1 MSNRKEDQNKKKR
14 GIGGI
19 LFNLFP
25 FLCLA
30 VLAVSLW
37 FFVPEY
43 LEYKAA
49 KESYAKVQEQAIHV
63 TGEQVTSVPARPA
76 VQETTAE
83 AETAE
88 IQEEE
93 ETITYPLLDIG
104 FEELAGMNEDFVGVL
119 YVPVLDI
126 LYPVVHS
133 KDNEDYLHTTFMKEY
148 NFSGCIFLD
157 CLASRDLTDRNS
169 LIFGHNMKNGTMF
182 GSLKKFSSDPD
193 LCPQDPYFYIYTP
206 EKVYKYRIFAY
217 NQISVRDSMYAID
230 AFYETDEEYDSFV
243 AECRERSQYH
253 PADLE
258 VDFGTR
264 PPIVTLSTCWG
275 TEHTYYFIV
284 QGALLGT
291 ADLQ

>member
-1 MSNRKEDQNKKKR
+1 MSRDTYDYNGKRKKKK
-14 GIGGI
+14 GGGF
-19 LFNLFP
+19 LFYLFP

-30 VLAVSLW
+30 VMAVSLW

-49 KESYAKVQEQAIHV
+49 KESYDKVQEQAIHV
-63 TGEQVTSVPARPA
+63 TGNETVTVAKKPQPVVPVENTEP
-76 VQETTAE
+76 V
-83 AETAE
+83 
-88 IQEEE
+88 EEE
-93 ETITYPLLDIG
+93 VTITYPTLDIG
-104 FEELAGMNEDFVGVL
+104 FDELAGMNEDFIGVI
-119 YVPVLDI
+119 YMPVLEM

-148 NFSGCIFLD
+148 NFAGCIFMD
-157 CLASRDLTDRNS
+157 CLAKGDLTDRNT

-182 GSLKKFSSDPD
+182 GSLKKFSADPE

-217 NQISVRDSMYAID
+217 NQIAVRDSMYAED
-230 AFYETDEEYDSFV
+230 SFYETDEEYDEFV

-258 VDFGTR
+258 IDFSER

-284 QGALLGT
+284 QGALIGT
-291 ADLQ
+291 ADL